1 MKLSEMSEQELSVF
15 GMICQKLGTEFVST
29 EELRSALQEGKKGID
44 IQAQRQKDYLTEIEK
59 TLSKMEKGG
68 YK

>member
-15 GMICQKLGTEFVST
+15 GMVCQKLGADFIST
-29 EELRSALQEGKKGID
+29 DDLRSALQEAKKGID
-44 IQAQRQKDYLTEIEK
+44 LNAQRQKEYLTEIEK
-59 TLSKMEKGG
+59 TLSKLEKGG